1 MSGDHGVAVHPSL
14 LWAQRNDCLYITV
27 SISDVK
33 SQSVNVNDKSLEFR
47 YYMAYLKLH
56 FSEPRLVKTNRQ
68 TMKLNLTYMDKSA
81 QRYAGVYKPNYFKEP
96 KVTTSGREVVIC
108 IKKKEP
114 GAWPRLLSQQTKCP
128 WLKTDFS
135 RWKDEDDSEPD
146 VEGNN
151 FSNMLSQMSN
161 FGDYGGDDGVDGD
174 LDSDDED
181 LPDLEMPHADAEKSE
196 ENGTEEAEE
205 KKPESTA

>member
-81 QRYAGVYKPNYFKEP
+81 QRNLKL
-96 KVTTSGREVVIC
+96 
-108 IKKKEP
+108 
-114 GAWPRLLSQQTKCP
+114 RLP
-128 WLKTDFS
+128 
-135 RWKDEDDSEPD
+135 
-146 VEGNN
+146 
-151 FSNMLSQMSN
+151 
-161 FGDYGGDDGVDGD
+161 
-174 LDSDDED
+174 
-181 LPDLEMPHADAEKSE
+181 AEKLSSASKRKNPE
-196 ENGTEEAEE
+196 HGLVSFLS
-205 KKPESTA
+205 KPSVHG

>member
-47 YYMAYLKLH
+47 AKAGKDKPTDYEVKLDLYGQVCT
-56 FSEPRLVKTNRQ
+56 E
-68 TMKLNLTYMDKSA
+68 
-81 QRYAGVYKPNYFKEP
+81 EP

-196 ENGTEEAEE
+196 ENGTEETEE